1 MLGNRTLVRDRF
13 DVCAKTVTEGNIT
26 VPSQLWHSFCLAE
39 NMSSAQCDDYFIQNN
54 VTEIQ
59 GIPGLGSGIVRGNL
73 TSNRLGIEVYGM
85 QLCWV
90 IQITTLNERGKVNF

>member
-13 DVCAKTVTEGNIT
+13 DVCAKTVIKGNIT
-26 VPSQLWHSFCLAE
+26 VPSQLWDMFCLPG

-59 GIPGLGSGIVRGNL
+59 GIPGLSSGI
-73 TSNRLGIEVYGM
+73 I
-85 QLCWV
+85 
-90 IQITTLNERGKVNF
+90 RGKFNNN